1 MAKKVQQVW
10 KVQLDQK
17 DLMVKQAPLVE
28 TVGTAFQVYLVDQE
42 MQDQKETKVSLDNLV
57 L

>member
-1 MAKKVQQVW
+1 M
-10 KVQLDQK
+10 DQK